1 MKRVIVIV
9 IIFRLYDLLLPYML
23 SKTSLPFNKTV
34 YLSIFHWP
42 SFDVINTESYY
53 KTFDSQHYLYLS
65 EKWYSKYPSQHNA
78 FFPLLPFFIKIFSFF
93 TKSYFW
99 SGMIFVNIISL
110 LGLYLF
116 YIYLDTDEQK
126 KCRFFASINF
136 PIFFLF

>member
-42 SFDVINTESYY
+42 SFDVINAESYY

-65 EKWYSKYPSQHNA
+65 EKWYTKYPSQHNA
-78 FFPLLPFFIKIFSFF
+78 FFPLLPFLSKSFHFLLSLIF
-93 TKSYFW
+93 
-99 SGMIFVNIISL
+99 GQ
-110 LGLYLF
+110 G
-116 YIYLDTDEQK
+116 
-126 KCRFFASINF
+126 
-136 PIFFLF
+136 